1 MAVYLS
7 SARAL
12 HEAVPI
18 PRLGVVIDEAEGEV
32 VVRITG
38 EGSFSQA
45 DKLTAALLG
54 LLARRPPLVVLDLS
68 GLNSLSCLI
77 TGVLTAFR
85 RAIVRAG
92 GQVRLASALQESVR
106 AALVRTEVLALFAG
120 TTEVQQ

>member
-1 MAVYLS
+1 MAVCSS
-7 SARAL
+7 SARAS
-12 HEAVPI
+12 HEAVLVG
-18 PRLGVVIDEAEGEV
+18 RLGVVIDEAVGEV

-45 DKLTAALLG
+45 DALTAALLG
-54 LLARRPPLVVLDLS
+54 LIARRPPVVVLDLS

-92 GQVRLASALQESVR
+92 GQVRLARALQEPVL
-106 AALVRTEVLALFAG
+106 AALARAEILALFTA